1 MRAVV
6 YDLGHPIADPDRGRP
21 SKALEQQGKR
31 MPDSYNVT
39 GGGKK
44 PKLICPP
51 KACET
56 HSHVYGPP
64 EKYKRFP
71 GRTPDYGASVE
82 QYAAL
87 LDRLGME
94 RGVIVQPSL
103 YSWDNT
109 CSLDAMAW
117 LGKSRARG
125 VAVTKTDV
133 SKEELQRLHDA
144 GMRGIRFFL
153 LVDDF
158 TMDDAEAMAKKVA
171 PFGWHLQAQGRDEW
185 MEEAMPILQKLPV
198 DVVIDHV
205 GRTPPEGGVDHPHFQ
220 ALLRFME
227 TGRCWVKIS
236 APYLATTD
244 GPPAYADVGEKVK
257 KLVEVRPDRLVWAAN
272 WPHPGHTGPHDKP
285 EEADLLDLMLDW
297 VPDEKIRN
305 AILADNPGKLYDFD
319 D

>member
-1 MRAVV
+1 
-6 YDLGHPIADPDRGRP
+6 
-21 SKALEQQGKR
+21 
-31 MPDSYNVT
+31 
-39 GGGKK
+39 
-44 PKLICPP
+44 
-51 KACET
+51 
-56 HSHVYGPP
+56 
-64 EKYKRFP
+64 
-71 GRTPDYGASVE
+71 
-82 QYAAL
+82 
-87 LDRLGME
+87 
-94 RGVIVQPSL
+94 VQPSL
-103 YSWDNT
+103 YSHDNT
-109 CSLDAMAW
+109 CSLDAMAA

-133 SKEELQRLHDA
+133 GKAELQRLHDG

-158 TMDDAEAMAKKVA
+158 TMDDAEDMAKKVA
-171 PFGWHLQAQGRDEW
+171 PFGWHLQAQGRDRWLED
-185 MEEAMPILQKLPV
+185 AMPILEKLPV

-205 GRTPPEGGVDHPHFQ
+205 GRTPPENGLDDPGFK

-244 GPPAYADVGEKVK
+244 GPPAYADVGAKVR
-257 KLVEVRPDRLVWAAN
+257 KLVDVRPDRLVWAAN
-272 WPHPGHTGPHDKP
+272 WPHPGHTGAHDKP